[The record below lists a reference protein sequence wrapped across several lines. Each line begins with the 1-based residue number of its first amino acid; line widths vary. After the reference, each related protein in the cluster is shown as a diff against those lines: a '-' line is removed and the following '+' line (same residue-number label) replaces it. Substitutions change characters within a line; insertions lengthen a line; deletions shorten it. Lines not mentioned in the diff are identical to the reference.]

1 MTASKPDIIRLL
13 ASGMTTKKVAET
25 LGISQRTV
33 QRYARKHPQQQPHEP
48 QSHEPQPE
56 MVELQEDWSLAA
68 EGLMLLHR
76 QIHGRVIRLAESQLS
91 RLERES
97 DLSLREL
104 EMCSRIL
111 SRHTELRS
119 SELHRLTEL
128 RMKVA
133 KVKND
138 IDIRSQQ
145 LLPRETYEALI
156 NKWKEVVATE
166 VGSEAL
172 ERISRRYA
180 QEMVGY

>member
-1 MTASKPDIIRLL
+1 MTASKPDITRLL

-33 QRYARKHPQQQPHEP
+33 QRYARKHPQQQP
-48 QSHEPQPE
+48 HEPQPE

-119 SELHRLTEL
+119 SEIHRLTEL

-180 QEMVGY
+180 QEMIGY